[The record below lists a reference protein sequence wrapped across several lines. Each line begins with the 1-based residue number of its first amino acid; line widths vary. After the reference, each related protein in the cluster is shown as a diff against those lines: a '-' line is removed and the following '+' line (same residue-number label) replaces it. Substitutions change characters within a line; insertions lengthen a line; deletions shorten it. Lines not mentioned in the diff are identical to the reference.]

1 MPRRPI
7 PASAAHIALGLAAAA
22 LLCAGVLAGCAPQ
35 PVAPPSPSTPETSTA
50 VPEPPRLIPDGT
62 ADDNLPLFTE
72 VVLQVAATGG
82 VEGRAYVDALVGAGF
97 DKAAMQV
104 TRDRTTVDHPADSIQ
119 FSVLWQGECLVGQVG
134 PSIPQPT
141 AVVLPA
147 LPDGGCLIGKTR
159 PIDW

>member
-1 MPRRPI
+1 M
-7 PASAAHIALGLAAAA
+7 ALAAALA
-22 LLCAGVLAGCAPQ
+22 CAGVLAGCAPGAAD
-35 PVAPPSPSTPETSTA
+35 PPSTPAPVSSA
-50 VPEPPRLIPDGT
+50 AAPESPHLVPDGT
-62 ADDNLPLFTE
+62 AGDNLPLFTE
-72 VVLQVAATGG
+72 VVLHVAGTGS

-104 TRDRTTVDHPADSIQ
+104 TRDRTTVDHAADSIQ

-134 PSIPQPT
+134 PSTPQPT

-147 LPDGGCLIGKTR
+147 LPSGGCLIGNTR